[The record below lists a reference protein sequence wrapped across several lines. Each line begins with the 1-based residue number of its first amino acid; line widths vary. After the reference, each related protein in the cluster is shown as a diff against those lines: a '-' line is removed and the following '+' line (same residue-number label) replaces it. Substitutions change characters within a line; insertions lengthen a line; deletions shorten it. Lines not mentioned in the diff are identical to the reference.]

1 MDFALSADQRLV
13 QEMVR
18 EFAQKE
24 LKPMAATID
33 QTQQFPWE
41 SLTKMAK
48 LGLLGMIVPE
58 EYGGGGMDFVSL
70 AVAIEEISRVC
81 ASTGVITAVN
91 NSLVAYPI
99 LTFGNEE
106 QKRTYLPLLCSG
118 QKVGAFAL
126 TEPVAGS
133 DVAGMQSSAR
143 RDGGYYVLN
152 GAKRFITNGGEAG
165 VYVVFAY
172 TDPGQRHKGIS
183 AFIVE
188 RGYPGFTV
196 GKHEETMG
204 IRASANCELVFED
217 CKVPVENLLGRE
229 GEGFKIAMH
238 TLDVSRI
245 DIGAQAVGLAQGC
258 LDEALRYSRERR
270 QFGELIA
277 NFQFIQGML
286 AQMATSIEAARLLVY
301 RAAWLKDSGA
311 KRFSVEASMAKLF
324 ASEVAV
330 ECARKA
336 VQIHGGYGYSREFT
350 VERLYRDAKVMEIYE
365 GTSQIQ
371 SLVIARGLLGA

>member
-99 LTFGNEE
+99 LTFGNEA

-143 RDGGYYVLN
+143 RDGGHYVLN

-204 IRASANCELVFED
+204 IRATANCELVFED

-258 LDEALRYSRERR
+258 LDEALHYSRERR
-270 QFGELIA
+270 QFGEPIA

-286 AQMATSIEAARLLVY
+286 AQMATAIEAARLLVY

-311 KRFSVEASMAKLF
+311 KRFSVEASMAKLL

-336 VQIHGGYGYSREFT
+336 VQIHGGYGYSREFA

>member
-33 QTQQFPWE
+33 QTQQVPWD
-41 SLTKMAK
+41 SLTTMAK

-99 LTFGNEE
+99 LTFGNEA

-143 RDGGYYVLN
+143 RDGGHYVLN

-204 IRASANCELVFED
+204 IRATANCELVFED

-258 LDEALRYSRERR
+258 LDEALHYSRERR
-270 QFGELIA
+270 QFGEPIA

-286 AQMATSIEAARLLVY
+286 AQMATAIEAARLLVY

-311 KRFSVEASMAKLF
+311 KRFSVEASMAKLL

-336 VQIHGGYGYSREFT
+336 VQIHGGYGYSREFA